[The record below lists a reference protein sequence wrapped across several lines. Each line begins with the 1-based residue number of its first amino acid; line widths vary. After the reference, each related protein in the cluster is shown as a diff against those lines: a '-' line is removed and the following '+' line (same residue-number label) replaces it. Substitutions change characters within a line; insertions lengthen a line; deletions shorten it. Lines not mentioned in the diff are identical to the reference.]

1 MPNGK
6 IITVPYF
13 GGKFYYIDF
22 VLKNLPYGTFYVEP
36 FGGAAWVLLNKPRH
50 PSELY
55 NDINGSIVTM
65 YRVLQDKE
73 KYEVFRHKIEY
84 TLYSFEEYR
93 KAVDIY
99 NGRVE
104 ADDVDRA
111 WAVFV
116 MLSMAFSGI
125 QQNRPGSFRFAVKTN
140 VPIAF
145 SHRKESLQRI
155 HERLQYVIIDNRDAL
170 DVIRRYD
177 TPDTVFYLDPPY
189 PTGTRKEKI
198 VYTHEMSDEKHEE
211 LVDLLLQV
219 KGSFALS
226 SYDNPIY
233 NRLVEAGLC
242 YKVVKDGVAHSAK
255 KADKEK
261 MESPEWEEF
270 LHREEV
276 LYIKPGKYGQRRLF
290 DE

>member
-1 MPNGK
+1 M
-6 IITVPYF
+6 TVPYY

-22 VLKNLPYGTFYVEP
+22 ILKNLPYGTFYVEP

-84 TLYSFEEYR
+84 TLYSFEEFG
-93 KAVDIY
+93 KALDIY

-111 WAVFV
+111 WAVYV
-116 MLSMAFSGI
+116 MLSLTFSANPSSTI
-125 QQNRPGSFRFAVKTN
+125 ARFRFAVNTN
-140 VPIAF
+140 VAIRF
-145 SHRKESLQRI
+145 SNRKESLQRI

-170 DVIRRYD
+170 DVIQRYD

-189 PTGTRKEKI
+189 PADTRKLKL
-198 VYTHEMSDEKHEE
+198 VYTHEMSDDKHEE
-211 LVDLLLQV
+211 LIDLLFQV
-219 KGSFALS
+219 RGSFALS

-242 YKVVKDGVAHSAK
+242 YKVVKDGVAHAVR

-261 MESPEWEEF
+261 MESPDWEKF
-270 LHREEV
+270 IHREEV